1 LTNKVKIFD
10 SLKSEKD
17 IELVYRKGKAIIS
30 TDRKIKAKYLSADNL
45 TNRIKFAITVSSKT
59 GNSVWRNRFK
69 RMIRES
75 LRLELASLKEIN
87 FKSNSDLLIIF
98 SPYKIN
104 QTNNKQLF
112 LKDIK
117 PALSDILNKLRT
129 TSRPE

>member
-1 LTNKVKIFD
+1 LTKKVKIFD

-17 IELVYRKGKAIIS
+17 IGQVYRKGKVIIS
-30 TDRKIKAKYLSADNL
+30 TDRKIKANYLSAENL

-69 RMIRES
+69 RIVRES

-87 FKSNSDLLIIF
+87 LKSSTDLLIVF
-98 SPYKIN
+98 SPYTIN
-104 QTNNKQLF
+104 QTNNRRLF
-112 LKDIK
+112 QKDIK

>member
-1 LTNKVKIFD
+1 MTKKVKIFD

-17 IELVYRKGKAIIS
+17 IGQVYRKGKVIIS
-30 TDRKIKAKYLSADNL
+30 TDRKIKANYLSAENL

-69 RMIRES
+69 RIVRES
-75 LRLELASLKEIN
+75 LRLEVASFKEIN
-87 FKSNSDLLIIF
+87 LKSSTDLLIVF
-98 SPYKIN
+98 SPYTIN
-104 QTNNKQLF
+104 QTNNRRLF
-112 LKDIK
+112 QKDIK